1 MPIDTVPR
9 RWTLATWLVAGHG
22 GQIDTIDRAI
32 TDIGADA
39 VLLQS
44 IRQSD
49 VGRLAAGLGVDH
61 VWALSHYPRSR
72 LIRGSG
78 VGLAVLSPHRI
89 VEAFDV
95 VVGEHR
101 SSWSK
106 ARRIAQTATVV
117 RDDHSGYQF
126 GHAVAADTVFGSQ
139 PNAAPAVHVH
149 PARIDSDPALAV
161 ELPDAASVV
170 SLAVA
175 RPIPEAAPL
184 LSLTYEM
191 PWVQGDR
198 RQRRRC
204 AAAIDSSFR
213 RRPAGGQSRC

>member
-22 GQIDTIDRAI
+22 GQVETIDRAI
-32 TDIGADA
+32 TDVSADA

-44 IRQSD
+44 IRQSE
-49 VGRLAAGLGVDH
+49 VEQLAASLGFHH

-106 ARRIAQTATVV
+106 QRRIAQTATVA

-126 GHAVAADTVFGSQ
+126 GHAVAPVTVFGSQ
-139 PNAAPAVHVH
+139 PNAAPAVRVH

-175 RPIPEAAPL
+175 HPIADAAAL

-191 PWVQGDR
+191 PWVQGD
-198 RQRRRC
+198 
-204 AAAIDSSFR
+204 F
-213 RRPAGGQSRC
+213 PTG